1 MPEKLNYKEILKER
15 DKKGEIDLRYL
26 DEAGFSLTPCVP
38 YCWQEIGEQVTIKS
52 ERSKRLNVVGFFNKN
67 QELFSYI
74 FEESITSN
82 VIVAWHR

>member
-38 YCWQEIGEQVTIKS
+38 YCWQ
-52 ERSKRLNVVGFFNKN
+52 
-67 QELFSYI
+67 
-74 FEESITSN
+74 
-82 VIVAWHR
+82 